1 MPEIIRERGLTNE
14 EFFARHAAP
23 GRVGLV
29 GGNTWVDRI
38 IARAERHLD
47 PDHKWSRWTHAF
59 LLQGQR
65 PDGHHW
71 VIESD
76 LEMQHKYI
84 RLGVQE
90 NRVDKFHD
98 ASVYSTLAIVD
109 FGLTPEQTNTLVSAG
124 LDLVAKRARYSLR
137 ELLGTLVALRRGE
150 ARDRENRLAQE
161 HSYFCSALVHQVY
174 RTAGVDLFPGV
185 DVKHTT
191 PEELSRSPR
200 PHTQWLLEREVA
212 TPVLTTMLE
221 SVRHKVEVRRR
232 ARARKRH
239 QAEAAAAKPEAD
251 VPSSLLPPPIP

>member
-1 MPEIIRERGLTNE
+1 MGEIIRERGLTNA
-14 EFFARHAAP
+14 EFFARHAQV

-47 PDHKWSRWTHAF
+47 PEHAWSRWTHAF
-59 LLQGQR
+59 LLQGAR

-76 LEMQHKYI
+76 LDLQAKHI

-90 NRVDKFHD
+90 NRVSKFHD

-109 FGLTPEQTNTLVSAG
+109 FGLTSAQNEQLIAAG
-124 LDLVAKRARYSLR
+124 LELVANRAKYSLR
-137 ELLGTLVALRRGE
+137 ELLGTLVALRRGQ
-150 ARDRENRLAQE
+150 ARDQENRMAQE
-161 HSYFCSALVHQVY
+161 HSYFCSALVQHVY
-174 RTAGVDLFPGV
+174 RAAGVDLFPGL

-200 PHTQWLLEREVA
+200 PHTLWLLEREVA
-212 TPVLTTMLE
+212 TPVLQTMLKP
-221 SVRHKVEVRRR
+221 VRHSVAVRRR
-232 ARARKRH
+232 ARAQKRLKESASPGPGS
-239 QAEAAAAKPEAD
+239 QG
-251 VPSSLLPPPIP
+251 STLIPPPIP